1 MILQALNDHYQ
12 RLLEEEDSGI
22 APPGY
27 SSVEISFV
35 MILSKAGEFLDMFRV
50 DKEELVPEH
59 KKRQG
64 VNPPPYFLCDKILYA
79 LGVAKD
85 KKEGKKRFE
94 QYRDYN
100 LKLLQQVECMEAK
113 AVSYFLSSWD
123 SEFWDSNEFIMRYQK
138 EFDKPA
144 NFNVI
149 YKVDG
154 QVGYVHQNEKIR
166 GLWINEQKK
175 QENEVS
181 VAGQCLVTGEYE
193 HIARTH
199 DVAIKGTGGQPA
211 GTALVSF
218 QIESFRSYGKIQS
231 YNAPVSSKVA
241 FAYGTVLNYLIAS
254 DTNRVRLADTTMVF
268 WADKKGG
275 KREEKILT
283 WLLDPVENEAKE
295 EDEKRRIAPE
305 VQRQAKTILER
316 IRSGLSVED
325 DNFQKD
331 TRCYLLGLAPNAARL
346 SVRFWQVSSF
356 GDVITKIAQHY
367 TDMDI
372 VGMEHLRGMVS
383 PWRTLKSLATLEDT
397 KNISPLLGGQFLKAI
412 LSGQMYPQMLYNAA
426 LTRCRNG
433 GEHGGVS
440 TTRAAIIK
448 AFLLRQYRIQHKRE
462 REEIITVSLNESN
475 IKPEYLLG
483 RLFSLLEKVQRDAHN
498 NNINTTIRDSYFSAA
513 SATPGSVFP
522 LLLRL
527 SRHHVAKANKE
538 SNWKVGDYLD
548 KKIQEVMNGLDAK
561 PFPAH
566 LNMEEQGLF
575 ILGYYHQNQAN
586 YIKNEKMKT
595 RKDDKDEQC
604 IG

>member
-1 MILQALNDHYQ
+1 LILQALNDHYQ
-12 RLLEEEDSGI
+12 RLLEEEDSKI

-27 SSVEISFV
+27 SSVDISFV
-35 MILSKAGEFLDMFRV
+35 IILSETGEFLDMFRV
-50 DKEELVPEH
+50 EKEELVPEH

-79 LGVAKD
+79 LGVGND

-100 LKLLQQVECMEAK
+100 LKFLQQVECMEAK
-113 AVSYFLSSWD
+113 AVSNFLSSW
-123 SEFWDSNEFIMRYQK
+123 SPESWDSNEFIMRYQK
-138 EFDKPA
+138 EFDRLA

-149 YKVDG
+149 YKIDG
-154 QVGYVHQNEKIR
+154 QVGYVHQHEKIR
-166 GLWINEQKK
+166 ALWINEQEK
-175 QENEVS
+175 QEKEAS
-181 VAGQCLVTGEYE
+181 VVGQCLVTGDYE
-193 HIARTH
+193 RIARTH

-218 QIESFRSYGKIQS
+218 QIESFRSYGKTQS
-231 YNAPVSSKVA
+231 YNAPISNKAA
-241 FAYGTVLNYLIAS
+241 FAYGTALNYLIAS

-275 KREEKILT
+275 KHEEKILT
-283 WLLDPVENEAKE
+283 WFLDPVENEAKE
-295 EDEKRRIAPE
+295 EDGKRRIAPE
-305 VQRQAKTILER
+305 VQRQAKIILER
-316 IRSGLSVED
+316 IRSGLLVED

-356 GDVITKIAQHY
+356 GNVITQIAQHY

-372 VGMEHLRGMVS
+372 IGMELLGGVVS
-383 PWRTLKSLATLEDT
+383 PWRTLKSLATLEDS
-397 KNISPLLGGQFLKAI
+397 KNVPPLLGGQFLKTI
-412 LSGQMYPQMLYNAA
+412 LSGQMYPQTLYQAA
-426 LTRCRNG
+426 LTRCHIG
-433 GEHGGVS
+433 GEHGGVN
-440 TTRAAIIK
+440 TTRAAIVK
-448 AFLLRQYRIQHKRE
+448 AFLLRKYRTQKKIE
-462 REEIITVSLNESN
+462 GEELFTVSLNEN
-475 IKPEYLLG
+475 NKNPAYLLG
-483 RLFSLLEKVQRDAHN
+483 RLFSLLEKVQKDALGS
-498 NNINTTIRDSYFSAA
+498 INASIRDRYFGAA

-527 SRHHVAKANKE
+527 SRHHIAKAEYGN
-538 SNWKVGDYLD
+538 VADR
-548 KKIQEVMNGLDAK
+548 KIQEVMNGLDAK

-586 YIKNEKMKT
+586 YTKNEKNE
-595 RKDDKDEQC
+595 DKE
-604 IG
+604 G

>member
-12 RLLEEEDSGI
+12 RLLEESESGI

-27 SSVEISFV
+27 SSVDISFV
-35 MILSKAGEFLDMFRV
+35 IILSEVGEFLDMFRV
-50 DKEELVPEH
+50 EHEELVPEH

-79 LGVAKD
+79 LGVGKD

-100 LKLLQQVECMEAK
+100 LDFLQQVECMEAK
-113 AVSYFLSSWD
+113 AVSSFLGSWD
-123 SEFWDSNEFIMRYQK
+123 PEFWDSNEIITRYQK

-144 NFNVI
+144 NHNVI

-154 QVGYVHQNEKIR
+154 ELGYVHQNEKIQA
-166 GLWINEQKK
+166 LWISEQEK
-175 QENEVS
+175 QAEAVL
-181 VAGQCLVTGEYE
+181 VVGQCLVTGNYE
-193 HIARTH
+193 DIARTH

-218 QIESFRSYGKIQS
+218 QIESFRSYGKTQS
-231 YNAPVSSKVA
+231 YNAPVSKKAA
-241 FAYGTVLNYLIAS
+241 FAYGTALNYLIAS
-254 DTNRVRLADTTMVF
+254 DTNCVRLADTTMVF

-283 WLLDPVENEAKE
+283 WCLDPVENEAKE
-295 EDEKRRIAPE
+295 EDGKRRIAPE

-316 IRSGLSVED
+316 IRSGLPVED

-331 TRCYLLGLAPNAARL
+331 TQCYLLGLAPNAARL

-367 TDMDI
+367 SDMDI
-372 VGMEHLRGMVS
+372 IGMERLGGMVS
-383 PWRTLKSLATLEDT
+383 PWRTLKSLATLEES
-397 KNISPLLGGQFLKAI
+397 KNIPPLLGGQFLKAI
-412 LSGQMYPQMLYNAA
+412 LSGQMYPQTLYQAA
-426 LTRCRNG
+426 LTRCHIG
-433 GEHGGVS
+433 GEHGGVN

-448 AFLLRQYRIQHKRE
+448 AFLLRKYRTQNKIE
-462 REEIITVSLNESN
+462 GEEFFTVSLNEN
-475 IKPEYLLG
+475 NKNPAYLLG
-483 RLFSLLEKVQRDAHN
+483 RLFSLLEKVQKDALGS
-498 NNINTTIRDSYFSAA
+498 INASIRDRYFGAA

-527 SRHHVAKANKE
+527 SRHHIAKAEYGN
-538 SNWKVGDYLD
+538 VADR
-548 KKIQEVMNGLDAK
+548 KIQEVMNGLDAK

-586 YIKNEKMKT
+586 YTKNEKNE
-595 RKDDKDEQC
+595 DKE
-604 IG
+604 G